1 MQMFI
6 KTLQTCIFIL
16 FLTATCH
23 SLSFAGDIQIT
34 SKGLYYLTPSHSIS
48 MSYDNIK
55 PLKKHSLLKNTT
67 EVEAALGTS
76 FGFEFIL
83 NGTSSVSTTI
93 KMVHPRIPNKEGKGY
108 TTINSIPLLLEP
120 NNTYFVG
127 WDFSNKDELQSGE
140 WSFEFDFPD
149 TEIVKFNVTAP
160 EQIESAP
167 KAQETPLLEYELRTI
182 IKPNPEKAEKTFPQ
196 YIVRGGIFTSAEI
209 AEKNAQNVQK
219 RGFDSFVFVRED
231 IKSDYKYYVIIK
243 IFDSKKDADGFAAD
257 YRNKYRRQAI
267 TEKLEV
273 KTPLPRPTLQSTN

>member
-1 MQMFI
+1 
-6 KTLQTCIFIL
+6 
-16 FLTATCH
+16 
-23 SLSFAGDIQIT
+23 
-34 SKGLYYLTPSHSIS
+34 